1 MSAFSACRDILDL
14 EGNELRERSIA
25 AWSALAGISM
35 LEDLP
40 GCHDRSAERL
50 ILQLQPNV
58 PARTGR
64 LSLERS
70 PLLKKEKEL
79 LKNKEENRVA
89 IFSSS
94 PGYFILMPGISG
106 ALKFQVFSGV
116 LK

>member
-14 EGNELRERSIA
+14 QGNELRERSIA
-25 AWSALAGISM
+25 TWSALAGISM

-40 GCHDRSAERL
+40 TEVQTEGL
-50 ILQLQPNV
+50 ILQLQPSV
-58 PARTGR
+58 LARTGR

-70 PLLKKEKEL
+70 PLFKKEKEL
-79 LKNKEENRVA
+79 LENKKERRVT

-106 ALKFQVFSGV
+106 ALEFQVFSGV